1 MRRHLLLTL
10 LSALLLSLPW
20 YESFSGL
27 LLLVAFVPL
36 LMVEH
41 DFAKS
46 NRRGF
51 WKYAWL
57 CLLLWNAATTWWIC
71 NATFFGMVGAFIG
84 NSVQMLLVVWLF
96 HVIKKRAGSA
106 VGYAAFVALWL
117 AWEWFYFDAEIT
129 WPWLTL
135 GNGLAK
141 DVKLVQWYELT
152 GALGGSLWIL
162 LSNLLVFFILQK
174 QQADLLNFRAA
185 KVEKMLLA
193 ALVAAPCCCSLVR
206 FYTYREAENP
216 CRVAILQPNIDPFND
231 KFGGMSAEE
240 QQRVIFAQAASVA
253 TDSADYV
260 IAPETALENML
271 WENSIE
277 QNSLMLRLKSFCAQ
291 RPNVSFVTGAT
302 TYYLYGEDED
312 APPTSRLMK
321 NSSRRYDVYNA
332 ALQADSSGRVLR
344 YHKSK
349 LVVGVE
355 MLPYPKYLNKIIGRF
370 AISLGGTS
378 GGLGTQKE
386 RVAFTSSNRKFKA
399 GVAICYES
407 IFGQFYT
414 EYIKK
419 GANVMMIITNDGW
432 WRDTPGHRQHLR
444 YASLRA
450 IETRRS
456 IARSANTGISAI
468 VNQRGE
474 IVQRTSWWTR
484 DTLSGTINANEH
496 ITPYVKHGDIVGR
509 AAGIAT
515 LLILLY
521 TLVVRCCKPKPKTQ
535 NPKPKTQ
542 NPKLTLTRF
551 KTLLGL

>member
-1 MRRHLLLTL
+1 MRKHLLLAL

-36 LMVEH
+36 LVVEH

-57 CLLLWNAATTWWIC
+57 CLLLWNAATTWWIY
-71 NATFFGMVGAFIG
+71 NATPFGMAGAFIG
-84 NSVQMLLVVWLF
+84 NSAQMLLVVWLF

-135 GNGLAK
+135 GNGFAK
-141 DVKLVQWYELT
+141 DIKLVQWYELT
-152 GALGGSLWIL
+152 GALGGSLWAL
-162 LSNLLVFFILQK
+162 LCNLLVFFILQK
-174 QQADLLNFRAA
+174 QRAVFPNLRA
-185 KVEKMLLA
+185 MRRTARVEAILLA
-193 ALVAAPCCCSLVR
+193 ALIAVPCGYSIVR
-206 FYTYREAENP
+206 FYTYKEAENP

-231 KFGGMSAEE
+231 KFGGLSAQE
-240 QQRVIFAQAASVA
+240 QQDIIFAQAESVA
-253 TDSADYV
+253 SDSVDYV
-260 IAPETALENML
+260 IAPETAMENSL
-271 WENSIE
+271 WENSLE
-277 QNSLMLRLKSFCAQ
+277 QNRLMLRLKSFCAQ

-302 TYYLYGEDED
+302 TFYLFNEDED
-312 APPTSRLMK
+312 APPTARFMK
-321 NSSRRYDVYNA
+321 NSNRRYEVYNA
-332 ALQADSSGRVLR
+332 ALQIDSSGRVQR

-355 MLPYPKYLNKIIGRF
+355 MLPYPKYLNKIIGKF
-370 AISLGGTS
+370 AINLGGIS

-386 RVAFTSSNRKFKA
+386 RVAFASSNQKFKA

-468 VNQRGE
+468 INQRGE
-474 IVQRTSWWTR
+474 IVQRTLWWAHT
-484 DTLSGTINANEH
+484 TLSAQINANEH
-496 ITPYVKHGDIVGR
+496 VTPYVKYGDVIGR
-509 AAGIAT
+509 MAGIAA
-515 LLILLY
+515 LLALLY
-521 TLVVRCCKPKPKTQ
+521 TLVRSCKRNELKPEENQ
-535 NPKPKTQ
+535 
-542 NPKLTLTRF
+542 LRLAH
-551 KTLLGL
+551 GC

>member
-1 MRRHLLLTL
+1 MRKHLLLTL

-20 YESFSGL
+20 YEHFSGL

-36 LMVEH
+36 LVVEH

-57 CLLLWNAATTWWIC
+57 CLLLWNAATTWWIY
-71 NATFFGMVGAFIG
+71 NATPFGMAGAFIG
-84 NSVQMLLVVWLF
+84 NSAQMLLVVWLF

-106 VGYAAFVALWL
+106 VGYAAFVSLWL

-135 GNGLAK
+135 GNGFAK
-141 DVKLVQWYELT
+141 DITLVQWYEFT
-152 GALGGSLWIL
+152 GALGGSLWAL
-162 LSNLLVFFILQK
+162 LSNLLVLFILQK
-174 QQADLLNFRAA
+174 PRSLLKLRAA
-185 KVEKMLLA
+185 LAEKILLA
-193 ALVAAPCCCSLVR
+193 VLIIAPCCYSLAR
-206 FYTYREAENP
+206 FYTYKEAEHP

-231 KFGGMSAEE
+231 KFGGLSAQE
-240 QQRVIFAQAASVA
+240 QQDIIMAQADSVA
-253 TDSADYV
+253 ADSVDYV
-260 IAPETALENML
+260 IAPETAMEHNL
-271 WENSIE
+271 WENNLE
-277 QNSLMLRLKSFCAQ
+277 QNQLMLRLKSFCAQ
-291 RPNVSFVTGAT
+291 RPNVSFVTGAV
-302 TYYLYGEDED
+302 TYYLFGKDEE
-312 APPTSRLMK
+312 APPTARLMG
-321 NSSRRYDVYNA
+321 NSNRRYEVYNT
-332 ALQADSSGRVLR
+332 ALQADSSGRVQR

-355 MLPYPKYLNKIIGRF
+355 MLPYPKYLNKIISKF
-370 AISLGGTS
+370 AINLGGTS

-386 RVAFTSSNRKFKA
+386 RVAFASSNGKFSA
-399 GVAICYES
+399 GIAICYES

-432 WRDTPGHRQHLR
+432 WRNTPGHRQHLR

-468 VNQRGE
+468 INQRGE
-474 IVQRTSWWTR
+474 IVQRTSWWVRT
-484 DTLSGTINANEH
+484 TLSGAINANER
-496 ITPYVKHGDIVGR
+496 ITPYVKHGDVIGRVAGVTALLALLYAMVGR
-509 AAGIAT
+509 RIYRCAGNKKN
-515 LLILLY
+515 LF
-521 TLVVRCCKPKPKTQ
+521 R
-535 NPKPKTQ
+535 
-542 NPKLTLTRF
+542 R
-551 KTLLGL
+551 

>member
-1 MRRHLLLTL
+1 MRKHLLLTL

-36 LMVEH
+36 LVVEH
-41 DFAKS
+41 DFAEG

-51 WKYAWL
+51 WRYAWL

-71 NATFFGMVGAFIG
+71 NATVFGTVGALIG
-84 NSVQMLLVVWLF
+84 NSAQMLLVVCLF
-96 HVIKKRAGSA
+96 HAIKKRAGSV
-106 VGYAAFVALWL
+106 VGYASFVALWL

-152 GALGGSLWIL
+152 GTLGGSLWIL
-162 LSNLLVFFILQK
+162 LCNLLVFFVLQK
-174 QQADLLNFRAA
+174 QRAAFPNLRAMRREA
-185 KVEKMLLA
+185 KVEAMLLA
-193 ALVAAPCCCSLVR
+193 ALVVVPCCCSLVR
-206 FYTYREAENP
+206 FYTYKEAVHP

-231 KFGGMSAEE
+231 KFGGMSAQE
-240 QQRVIFAQAASVA
+240 QQRIIFAQAESVA
-253 TDSADYV
+253 TDSTDYV
-260 IAPETALENML
+260 IAPETALEGSL

-277 QNSLMLRLKSFCAQ
+277 QNRLMLRLKSFCEQ
-291 RPNVSFVTGAT
+291 RPNVSFITGAV
-302 TYYLYGEDED
+302 TYYLFGEDD
-312 APPTSRLMK
+312 VTPPTARLME
-321 NSSRRYDVYNA
+321 NSNRRYEIYNT
-332 ALQADSSGRVLR
+332 ALQADSSGRVQR

-355 MLPYPKYLNKIIGRF
+355 MLPYPKYLNKIISRF
-370 AISLGGTS
+370 AINLGGTS

-386 RVAFTSSNRKFKA
+386 RVTFASVGQKFKA

-414 EYIKK
+414 EYVKK
-419 GANVMMIITNDGW
+419 GATVMMIITNDGW
-432 WRDTPGHRQHLR
+432 WRNTPGHRQHLH

-468 VNQRGE
+468 INQRGE
-474 IVQRTSWWTR
+474 VVQRTPWWTR
-484 DTLSGTINANEH
+484 TTLSGCINASEH
-496 ITPYVKHGDIVGR
+496 ITPYVRYGDVIGR
-509 AAGIAT
+509 VAGIAA
-515 LLILLY
+515 LLALLY
-521 TLVVRCCKPKPKTQ
+521 TPVKMIMKMRSGKRRAKAS
-535 NPKPKTQ
+535 
-542 NPKLTLTRF
+542 
-551 KTLLGL
+551 